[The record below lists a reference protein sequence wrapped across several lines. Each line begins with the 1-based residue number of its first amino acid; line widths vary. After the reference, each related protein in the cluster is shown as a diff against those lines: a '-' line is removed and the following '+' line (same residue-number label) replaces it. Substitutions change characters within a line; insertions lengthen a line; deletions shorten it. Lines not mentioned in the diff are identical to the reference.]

1 MPHPTDRITHT
12 TAFFTPVVGHWL
24 KREIAQWVHH
34 MKDRSDDPSHHERT
48 LLPRSYISLPVR
60 NKAKKK
66 KKEMMVV
73 IAMTMNED
81 EVEKMQRY
89 RIREG
94 GGGVEGMGEA
104 GDVLVAPLFYFIFYF
119 FPNYYL
125 FIYYYLFFSKPLV
138 SMIRQCSP
146 PPPPHTHIHTMTV
159 TRLLFF
165 NEAKTLIKT
174 PRVINHPQNKKQQ
187 QHYYH

>member
-24 KREIAQWVHH
+24 KREIAQWVHP
-34 MKDRSDDPSHHERT
+34 MKDRSDDTCTMSE
-48 LLPRSYISLPVR
+48 RSYHGATARSR
-60 NKAKKK
+60 F
-66 KKEMMVV
+66 V
-73 IAMTMNED
+73 I
-81 EVEKMQRY
+81 KQR
-89 RIREG
+89 RRRRRRWWWSSRWRWMRMKLRRCNAIESGRG
-94 GGGVEGMGEA
+94 GGRDGEA

-146 PPPPHTHIHTMTV
+146 PPHTHTHTY
-159 TRLLFF
+159 
-165 NEAKTLIKT
+165 I
-174 PRVINHPQNKKQQ
+174 PWP
-187 QHYYH
+187 